1 MKTRE
6 PIMILILLNK
16 LRMSKELSIMFN
28 PSEKNEGG
36 QSDFHKR
43 FSGREQYTNNSKVR

>member
-1 MKTRE
+1 
-6 PIMILILLNK
+6 
-16 LRMSKELSIMFN
+16 MFH
-28 PSEKNEGG
+28 PSEKNEGD